1 MAMVDS
7 KADLKAKRALEKHV
21 LEMANMMRPIKFS
34 SCTIEVSEDREIL
47 VVFDKKTR
55 DVMFKNV
62 LVMQT
67 SRSNFNSK
75 IMFKTSWEKTVKRL
89 CSMPDVEFWI
99 FPENTRVLEGVCF
112 EQLMVDEDLAG
123 E

>member
-1 MAMVDS
+1 MVDC
-7 KADLKAKRALEKHV
+7 KVDLKAKRALEKHV
-21 LEMANMMRPIKFS
+21 LEMVNRVRPIKFS
-34 SCTIEVSEDREIL
+34 SCTVEVDEDREIL

-55 DVMFKNV
+55 DAMFENV

-67 SRSNFNSK
+67 GQSNFIAN
-75 IMFKTSWEKTVKRL
+75 MFKTSWEKTVKRL

-112 EQLMVDEDLAG
+112 EQLMVEEDLA
-123 E
+123 EE